1 MSTKTTFKR
10 IALVAVAALGL
21 GVLSVAP
28 SSAAPSAASMTG
40 VASGSVGSP
49 VTLSVAQ
56 TIVAGDTAMG
66 TLTISSKPASST
78 VAIGDRDGA
87 FSTATAAV
95 LTSTAAGFT
104 YDSVTA
110 GTAAITAG
118 SATSFAATVTIVPD
132 VVGAYTITWTPD
144 GGAAIHSVI
153 YAWAAAPNGASL
165 VGILADGG
173 YPSSNGFVNGVAGP
187 ANTVTLRAFPSV
199 PSATVPTPGRRLI
212 SVEGTGAY
220 LVSGLGYDATHTPSN
235 ATDANAALA
244 GANATFPAGATAPT
258 TATIPGQERATA
270 YTDFVVATPAVGTV
284 TVRIFS
290 ETAAGSG
297 IFSATAAGTVVITV
311 AATASSGTTSVSLS
325 SVLGT
330 TVNDSSAATLATD
343 AAVGSIPGTGAP
355 AFAVRYQ
362 IVVKDILGANRAAS
376 ATALTASVSGPGL
389 LGTSNSAA
397 SASRA
402 IQLTWDGTSEELFLF
417 NDGTS
422 GTSTVTV
429 SFGTTVLATKTVIF
443 TGAARTLTAT
453 AWEPHITVGSA
464 SEALEV
470 VAKDANGNITS
481 WTPTVLSSAPSVIAS
496 SLTCARAT
504 AAWALSG
511 YTPGAYYC
519 DLSGLSVGTA
529 TLTVAPGSLTTNS
542 PTVDFRVTK
551 SVIASA
557 TFTTDKAEYAPGE
570 KITLIL
576 TAKDAD
582 GNLIGAKAA
591 GAKYDALAA
600 DSTVSSSIT
609 GSGFC
614 GANALTT
621 TCTKNNADA
630 TARVANPGTYLSAGV
645 AKATYYAPLVSGPVT
660 FRGTMAASSDVAAAA
675 QLSALSVTVNVSQT
689 TGEVAA
695 QAAADAAAEA
705 TDAANAATDA
715 ANAAAEAADAAT
727 AAAQDAADA
736 VAALS
741 TQVTELVSALRKQI
755 TSLTN
760 LVIKI
765 QRKVRA

>member
-21 GVLSVAP
+21 GVLAAVP
-28 SSAAPSAASMTG
+28 SSAAPSVVSMTH
-40 VASGSVGSP
+40 VATASVGSP
-49 VTLSVAQ
+49 ATLSIAQ
-56 TIVAGDTAMG
+56 TIGAGDTTMG
-66 TLTISSKPASST
+66 TLTLTAPSGST
-78 VAIGDRDGA
+78 VTIGNRDGA
-87 FSTATAAV
+87 FSTATVGV
-95 LTSTAAGFT
+95 LSSTATGFT

-110 GTAAITAG
+110 GTAEVTAG
-118 SATSFAATVTIVPD
+118 ATSFAATVTIVPD
-132 VVGAYTITWTPD
+132 VVGEYTVTWDAD
-144 GGAAIHSVI
+144 GAEAALVSKI

-173 YPSSNGFVNGVAGP
+173 YPSSNGFINGVAGP
-187 ANTVTLRAFPSV
+187 ANTVTLRAFPI
-199 PSATVPTPGRRLI
+199 ATATAASRRLI
-212 SVEGTGAY
+212 SVEGGSAY
-220 LVSGLGYDATHTPSN
+220 LVSGTGGTVV
-235 ATDANAALA
+235 
-244 GANATFPAGATAPT
+244 FPTGATSPT
-258 TATIPGQERATA
+258 TATIANQTRSTTH
-270 YTDFVVATPAVGTV
+270 TDFVVATPAVGTV
-284 TVRIFS
+284 TVKIFS

-325 SVLGT
+325 SVLGNAT
-330 TVNDSSAATLATD
+330 DAAATVATD
-343 AAVGSIPGTGAP
+343 AAVGSVTGTGTP

-362 IVVKDILGANRAAS
+362 IIVKDILGSLRAAS

-389 LGTSNSAA
+389 LGTTNSAA

-402 IQLTWDGTSEELFLF
+402 IQLTWDGTLEDLYLF

-422 GTSTVTV
+422 GSSEV
-429 SFGTTVLATKTVIF
+429 SVYYGTTLLATKKVTF
-443 TGAARTLTAT
+443 TGAAKTLTAT

-481 WTPTVLSSAPSVIAS
+481 WSPTVLSSAPAVIAS

-529 TLTVAPGSLTTNS
+529 TLTIAPNSLTTNS

-570 KITLIL
+570 KITLTL

-591 GAKYDALAA
+591 GANYDALAS
-600 DSTVSSSIT
+600 DSTATSSLIGT
-609 GSGFC
+609 GFC
-614 GANALTT
+614 GSNALTT
-621 TCTKNNADA
+621 ACTKNNADA
-630 TARVANPGTYLSAGV
+630 TARVANPGTYLSAGA
-645 AKATYYAPLVSGPVT
+645 AKVTYYAPLVSGPVT
-660 FRGTMAASSDVAAAA
+660 FRGTLAASTDVAAAA

-689 TGEVAA
+689 AGEISA

-741 TQVTELVSALRKQI
+741 TQVSEMVNALKKQI
-755 TSLTN
+755 TALTN

-765 QRKVRA
+765 QKKVRA